1 MVTAYGLNQL
11 DLDNSMWPLFV
22 TEMHT
27 NPGRLSCAICDTQ
40 TTEPVLRNHAII
52 NILLHGCDDKFILLV
67 SRINRLLVI
76 IIYFLPIRCGKI
88 GYCCSNGYW
97 QCVFPEHF
105 TNLLTYKTF
114 QLHKY

>member
-1 MVTAYGLNQL
+1 MTFNSSTLLTVVTAYGLNQL

-76 IIYFLPIRCGKI
+76 IFSTNSL
-88 GYCCSNGYW
+88 W
-97 QCVFPEHF
+97 QDW
-105 TNLLTYKTF
+105 LL
-114 QLHKY
+114 L